1 MAVFHAAENVAV
13 GGTGQSVSQ
22 LHSIPSTSDL
32 SGTVVADSD
41 GVGDQAFGWLGVAV
55 LRNPR
60 CDRTDRGV
68 RARTRRRSASTAAR
82 A

>member
-1 MAVFHAAENVAV
+1 MSP
-13 GGTGQSVSQ
+13 GQSVSQ

-55 LRNPR
+55 LAAL
-60 CDRTDRGV
+60 RGI
-68 RARTRRRSASTAAR
+68 A
-82 A
+82 